1 MVISNV
7 PGPTEDGYWNGAK
20 LEGMYPVSIAMDRLA
35 LNMTLT
41 SYRDQVEFGLIGCRR
56 TLPSLQRMLDYL
68 DEGLAELEAAAG
80 C

>member
-1 MVISNV
+1 MCIRDSR
-7 PGPTEDGYWNGAK
+7 YWNGAR

-41 SYRDQVEFGLIGCRR
+41 SYGDQVEFGLIGCRR

-68 DEGLAELEAAAG
+68 EEALVELESAAG
-80 C
+80 L